1 MLKHLLLAALIAAAP
16 AACLHAAEPAPSATS
31 DSAAKQTL
39 DAFFAAQ
46 WERGLRESPEG
57 ATYNGDTRFN
67 DRWGDYSLAAIE
79 KREAGDRAALEEL
92 HAIDRDALDAADRLD
107 YDNFEWQLEHTIA
120 PQRFHDYLQPIRNPG
135 RLNSSH

>member
-1 MLKHLLLAALIAAAP
+1 MRISDWSSDVCSSDLAAGGPRPTFGTPGTPAPRARLHRFGSGESSMLKHLLLAALIAAAP

-57 ATYNGDTRFN
+57 APYNGDTRFN
-67 DRWGDYSLAAIE
+67 DRGGDYSLAASE
-79 KREAGDRAALEEL
+79 KSEP
-92 HAIDRDALDAADRLD
+92 AD
-107 YDNFEWQLEHTIA
+107 
-120 PQRFHDYLQPIRNPG
+120 
-135 RLNSSH
+135 

>member
-57 ATYNGDTRFN
+57 ATYSGDTRFN
-67 DRWGDYSLAAIE
+67 ARWRDYHLAAIA
-79 KREAGDRAALEEL
+79 KSSHGHAACRGSGG
-92 HAIDRDALDAADRLD
+92 HTCRSR
-107 YDNFEWQLEHTIA
+107 WWPEHTTQNNTYI
-120 PQRFHDYLQPIRNPG
+120 PTK
-135 RLNSSH
+135 

>member
-1 MLKHLLLAALIAAAP
+1 MLKPRLRAALIAAAP

-46 WERGLRESPEG
+46 WERGLHESPEG

-67 DRWGDYSLAAIE
+67 DRWSDYSLAAIE
-79 KREAGDRAALEEL
+79 KREAEDRAALAEL
-92 HAIDRDALDAADRLD
+92 HALDRDALDAAARPD
-107 YDNFEWQLEHTIA
+107 YDTFDRQPEHA
-120 PQRFHDYLQPIRNPG
+120 SAAHRFRD
-135 RLNSSH
+135 